1 MEPYAFGAE
10 PSPVDIRD
18 FSYIPDR
25 ARIDEARAQRKGGIR
40 YSPEDIEDQHRV
52 GICTAISLTQNARKA
67 LGKAFSA
74 DFQYLMQK
82 KYYDKN
88 WNEGSSARASLHT
101 AYTIGLLPE
110 EEWTFTTIEDRKL
123 PYAQY
128 IAKLKAVPDAEIERL
143 KTIAQAFK
151 LAGYAPVPVNRDSL
165 AEATDESRSGLIVRF
180 VVGREWYTHPI
191 EPLRRAL
198 EPISG
203 HLITDSNY
211 DGMSRRVANTWGPEW
226 ADGGTAYYNL
236 TTYAPTEAW
245 IPYYNDLPAPM
256 NEQKEN
262 LKSLQGQLLALL
274 QQLISILKLK
284 KGSLTSRI
292 SWMTN

>member
-1 MEPYAFGAE
+1 MERVFSFGAE

-25 ARIDEARAQRKGGIR
+25 ATIDAAPQKGGTR
-40 YSPEDIEDQHRV
+40 YLPEDIEDQHRV
-52 GICTAISLTQNARKA
+52 GICTAISLTMNARKA
-67 LGKAFSA
+67 LGKEFSA
-74 DFQYLMQK
+74 DFQYLIQK

-88 WNEGSSARASLHT
+88 WNEGSSARSALHM
-101 AYTIGLLPE
+101 AYTVGLLPA
-110 EEWTFTTIEDRKL
+110 EEWTYTTIEDRKL

-128 IAKLKAVPDAEIERL
+128 IAKLKAVPEEEIDRL
-143 KTIAQAFK
+143 KTIARAFR

-165 AEATDESRSGLIVRF
+165 ADATDESRAGLIVRF
-180 VVGREWYTHPI
+180 VVGREWYTQPI

-211 DGMSRRVANTWGPEW
+211 DGMSRRVANSWGPEW
-226 ADGGTAYYNL
+226 ADNGTAYYNL

-256 NEQKEN
+256 KEQKEK
-262 LKSLQGQLLALL
+262 LKSLQGQLLTLL
-274 QQLISILKLK
+274 QQLVALLKLK

-292 SWMTN
+292 SRMTR